1 MTTHHVTRL
10 VNLSAWASDDTTV
23 PAANLFVR
31 YFFLPVVLRHML
43 ADKRRDEA
51 YLFESALHY
60 VNVCPAFL
68 KNAPAAAGSGRRST
82 DEA

>member
-1 MTTHHVTRL
+1 
-10 VNLSAWASDDTTV
+10 
-23 PAANLFVR
+23 VR

>member
-1 MTTHHVTRL
+1 
-10 VNLSAWASDDTTV
+10 
-23 PAANLFVR
+23 
-31 YFFLPVVLRHML
+31 ML

-68 KNAPAAAGSGRRST
+68 KNAPARGGVRASIDGRGLKQHMHRKDLAAFMVAQLTEDTWVRKCVAIGY
-82 DEA
+82 